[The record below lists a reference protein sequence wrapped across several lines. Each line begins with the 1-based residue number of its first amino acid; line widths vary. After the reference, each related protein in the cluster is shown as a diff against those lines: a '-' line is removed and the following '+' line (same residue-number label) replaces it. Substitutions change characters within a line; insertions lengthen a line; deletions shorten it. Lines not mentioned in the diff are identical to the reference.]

1 MKPKYPFRKNR
12 QTTGSSDYFS
22 WYRSVI
28 LTISGSLFCA
38 AAAGNAAAQSTYA
51 PIPLTD
57 IALLQIGESSIPI
70 DLVNGEIKE
79 GTLLSPQIISPYV
92 SSSFQAETNAPTE
105 ALSTNVAPA
114 STTPATTATDSG
126 TSPNPAATP
135 PPVLQQP
142 KVHKNE
148 VSASAD
154 FMYGTGTITV
164 PIGYG
169 FRASTGGNFPVDA
182 LSANRSTVY
191 FGGTASYSYGRSW
204 YLDFWGGAGR
214 STGGT
219 SISIPNAAGTI
230 PADFNYDDVWYQAY
244 LRYNFPNFLAG
255 TPFRA
260 YLRGGVSFVDAT
272 MTLNNNTIPSF
283 GPGQYYSEHDN
294 TFDYLGNLGFGL
306 SYAAYSTIRLKVG
319 LQMEGEGFGG
329 VRSQDIDESFGPSN
343 IHGSTTIH
351 NTLYGGIGRLTLH
364 MDYRLGQ
371 AGRWKLTADAGMMTK
386 YNIITYPDASNKSEL
401 LYGPYVKVGASFVF

>member
-1 MKPKYPFRKNR
+1 
-12 QTTGSSDYFS
+12 
-22 WYRSVI
+22 
-28 LTISGSLFCA
+28 
-38 AAAGNAAAQSTYA
+38 
-51 PIPLTD
+51 
-57 IALLQIGESSIPI
+57 
-70 DLVNGEIKE
+70 
-79 GTLLSPQIISPYV
+79 
-92 SSSFQAETNAPTE
+92 
-105 ALSTNVAPA
+105 
-114 STTPATTATDSG
+114 
-126 TSPNPAATP
+126 
-135 PPVLQQP
+135 
-142 KVHKNE
+142 VHKNE

-154 FMYGTGTITV
+154 FMYGRGTITV

-169 FRASTGGNFPVDA
+169 FRASNGGNFPVDA

-204 YLDFWGGAGR
+204 YLDLSCEDGR

-230 PADFNYDDVWYQAY
+230 PSNFDYDDVWYQAY

-260 YLRGGVSFVDAT
+260 YMRGGVSFVDAT
-272 MTLNNNTIPSF
+272 MSLNNDAIPSF
-283 GPGQYYSEHDN
+283 GPGQYYSEHDD

-329 VRSQDIDESFGPSN
+329 VRSQDINESFGPSN
-343 IHGSTTIH
+343 INGSTTIH

-364 MDYRLGQ
+364 LDYRLGQ